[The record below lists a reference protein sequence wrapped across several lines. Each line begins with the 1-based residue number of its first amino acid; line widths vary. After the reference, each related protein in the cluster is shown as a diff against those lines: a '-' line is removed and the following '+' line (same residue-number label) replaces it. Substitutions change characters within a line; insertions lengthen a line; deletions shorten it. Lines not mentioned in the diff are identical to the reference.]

1 MGGQVKVWT
10 LLTLLAGLLCGS
22 AVRAQGITQS
32 TNVTYAV
39 TLVDADPARKLVN
52 GALAP
57 VSADTT
63 SVRVQVTVSVPRT
76 EGNNRYTIPAIA
88 KPAGLMFRAHDGKE
102 GTAWAHSIGLVR
114 DAPYAPG
121 GTPRDAAFYP
131 MPQKAEAPN
140 LSAVLSG
147 SATNLAGEAYAG
159 YLRNGRAHD
168 PARWEATYLSAASY
182 DVAEGAN
189 ALVASLLQGQATH
202 EWYAASEYGLGSFAR
217 ISPIQDHG
225 RAMDFTDL
233 RLWQGARRHPW
244 DPASGTGI
252 SIDTSSQATLGAY
265 DTYWLR
271 AMPGG
276 EGPGV
281 LGAKDGWRIVRGA
294 IGCNYAGEAGAQLF
308 NVAGENEQRVNGAAI
323 ESPVYP
329 DGIASISFM
338 ARASLVDEAQD
349 GSTQRLELWYQEG
362 GMALETKLATFDLTT
377 GMRTYTYTFGKN
389 AEGRPLA
396 AAGSNVRFALRRA
409 TVNNGV
415 GSGAQNIASIVVR
428 NLRVRSA
435 APTATFGEAQV
446 ANTASAIFRP
456 WAGEPFTVSF
466 QATPNDNTASLPRGY
481 AATLRLR
488 RRAEGDGSALWR
500 TTPLSVIG
508 LNDQGAATLR
518 ASFTPGTLITNIGD
532 GTVNAAEGAFF
543 TNAANGN
550 VTGVMP
556 GVYDMALSYNVY
568 GSFLAGRDQMDAR
581 EAVTGT
587 QMGTVINL
595 DSGRDAIDPYLLDV
609 RERRTQR
616 RTVSLR
622 VMYKGRADD
631 GEGSAIRTV
640 DVPCLPSST
649 EAGVWRV
656 ALPKSLRLSD
666 YGLPDDEAAEY
677 AWGYLNDA
685 DEPVFSVGYLPFTV
699 VARVPGDDEEQVY
712 GQDGASAPGVL
723 PPTSEIVP
731 AITQRLAGPTAA
743 DAAVP
748 VVVPMDG
755 LKTSHVLAEVDFSGD
770 APEVRLCGAFW
781 QDFNTWFASNGFG
794 ATEFRENV
802 TAVTAAFNCTTT
814 TNESGNVIVDRGWI
828 PDEGP
833 LAQSTSFTET
843 FEMTRE
849 KRNAAD
855 SGLPFALPNETYQG
869 TEHFV
874 MWGAAPEVA
883 EPYLLRPD
891 RDKGIDTSLYMTF
904 GNGTELVVNRAHKRN
919 ASGRTYLPDAQ
930 VRLREGRGSLTPRSD
945 ANGITLNGV
954 GTVSFKLGLSLPY
967 DINGIAQFRGKDG
980 SLLGDKWGISSG
992 IAFDSGSTALN
1003 ATSGYSVSYYLV
1015 NDRDGKKYELR
1026 LTQKLAFDDRNAGSD
1041 GEAAP
1046 EGQVVAELYEW
1057 TRGQEYPSRLTIADA
1072 SGTGIA
1078 AGYVVAGTTLS
1089 SMRAALWVRADGT
1102 LGAGW
1107 VAGNI
1112 TATPGLQIRSS
1123 NVCVAPSGAPQL
1135 TPALGS
1141 AECRPVFRAISFATA
1156 ANNNYINGLYPT
1168 MDTVYVYTAESSTIA
1183 WSLTTDAEGASRVQ
1197 LRRATPSKDKAGRVV
1212 VRATGDNKEK
1222 TLSTTLSGEVFTV
1235 TLGSAK
1241 GRLTIVPVGRDS
1253 VFLDDITVTSWCGN
1267 DNNRNGETRVPRNTD
1282 TGFYQSDGFAGVGI
1296 WVRPE
1301 EDAQLGVSPAEYSGR
1316 QCVLLQR
1323 SRRNTSYTSDETTE
1337 GGTDGAAIRHTGS
1350 TLALYSPWSDTGF
1363 GTVSFRYRIP
1373 QLDEYGSGRENP
1385 PVSLMLQY
1393 KDSATA
1399 HLSWLGDNPGTGWR
1413 NVTPP
1418 FALENTAGEWR
1429 SMSITPKLDGNEL
1442 TGRMGNLRLVMVTTG
1457 LSGTDDPY
1465 VYLDDLTFTD
1475 NQGTSASWS
1484 ATNVKL
1490 TDSPVSLLY
1499 WKDRAAT
1506 EGAVPEEG
1514 DFAHK
1519 SSLTRA
1525 LQFNNVQTDGETDGT
1540 YGLACLTSPVLSD
1553 GVGRVTFAARRT
1565 DAAPEPARVYV
1576 EFATELN
1583 EDEEAL
1589 RWETLTYVDVTNTV
1603 YRAVDID
1610 LAKFRKTLT
1619 PLDPDTLLPGEPMI
1633 DKGAKTFDSSAV
1645 RRLRLRTRLENDNEG
1660 NDPFG
1665 EAPRLGRVLLDTL
1678 TIANPVTAS
1687 LRVRT
1692 VMFSNLAGTG
1702 TVGFERQ
1709 LERLNAGKG
1718 MSPLAQPVSGT
1729 SALRAL
1735 VVLDRMQQVR
1745 SGSVRVFLTYDL
1757 NSPGAGMLSRETL
1770 GYTYADVL
1778 GNTVSGSSTAPVYT
1792 WKPGEEARWPL
1803 SAWFDQ
1809 DAAYAAVAAGGLPA
1823 NTVELTAVA
1832 SGVGGEASFFVGDL
1846 SKSGIPDLSPNAL
1859 VRYVAWAVY
1868 ESAEDEASDDARKF
1882 VARQEASSYTEFP
1895 WYFPR
1900 SLNVE
1905 LRARVNAAADASG
1918 HVGSSFFSPYF
1929 WVYSC
1934 LPGEVFLNEF
1944 NLADNGSAM
1953 ALRPFVEFCAPVN
1966 LDLGGWGVVLADRSG
1981 SLDRDTFFRVPVAA
1995 DGVRLPAPDNGVVP
2009 TKRMAETSA
2018 NRSFY
2023 TALGFS
2029 GLYHRAGGTEVELAD
2044 TVTNAGI
2051 AASGYEGYRT
2061 GSNTT
2066 AGALLLLRPT
2076 GGAEHVV
2083 VFSNVNEANL
2093 SESAKV
2099 VAQANIDA
2107 LHGLYRSAYITAG
2120 FGGEWTQDFLEENWG
2135 DVVDADPSLPDAV
2148 TAEEHARR
2156 LTKADVF
2163 AADPNTGDYLPAKGG
2178 TAAFAQDYAKTPFA
2192 NSIATVDM
2200 GGKWVTRKNHVNE
2213 KADGGPTDLTHLT
2226 QWNNAFNPTEQ
2237 ARASGKDV
2245 QVTPRQVNPD
2255 QYLFRYTGLNQNTIA
2270 SIITGLGTHELS
2282 YKEGTEESATERTR
2296 QAGREPQVT
2305 WSVSATVAE
2314 VSLTYTPLLFHRLG
2328 AVTLRVMDAKEGLQ
2342 VTDEAKLRAALAGMS
2357 GYTIAADGTVTFTP
2371 DDSEAAEAYTITV
2384 KLQGAAEDERYNLEF
2399 ATAFSLDA
2407 SKAKDVL
2414 TSVKPYCGDAFPGS
2428 AKWQPWW
2435 GSSFGFTVDYEDSTE
2450 TGGSFLSSVLV
2461 TYPSPVAPD
2470 YQGGAADALGK
2481 GLSGSWSGTRLEVAD
2496 PVSGD
2501 SAVYA
2506 LDGMEYAAATNLLT
2520 TVFAREAGTRF
2531 VELKGATGGHVA
2543 DPSVIG
2549 ILSDAYAKAA
2559 GYNAADASTYAK
2571 KEPAIPFCVWG
2582 VYTVSVVSD
2591 TGSTKVSFLVR
2602 QPTLAEKPG
2611 LFGKPHWYEP
2621 LANLNDGRPAE
2632 GSAPY
2637 FYLYSTPSQSA
2648 WLNELNLVKAADV
2661 GDTAG
2666 NTEPYAE
2673 VVMPI
2678 LRAGITNA
2686 VPKVEQTDPRGW
2698 GIRRY
2703 GADGAALGSVSL
2715 ATATAAPSAS
2725 YSYNYNTIPLATETL
2740 GQVAYVL
2747 HRPCGAAEGGVWTGV
2762 SPTGGNVVPAPG
2774 TLAQNAWLLP
2784 AADMPADAP
2793 VPGSGSYVVAGVTDA
2808 SASAAGSVQLTGPLV
2823 WVDDSFQVV
2832 SSDVTQRTEWR
2843 FLGETR
2849 DADNEGVRPD
2859 TKPIW
2864 NQVTLT
2870 SALRNTVYGG
2880 TSCGYHVFGFLP
2892 DDSFT
2897 GASGIDVTLSETL
2910 GGPDWVFSAD
2920 KRKVFT
2926 YRPRAN
2932 YRFESLQVPKDL
2944 IGKIMLVGKSNGMT
2958 EEEVVAEVARLRALA
2973 DNATSPEEA
2982 RRIRT
2987 EEWIRLCSRP
2997 DVAGN
3002 VRAVAETTTE
3012 FDEAGN
3018 PVTAFTGLIRFNP
3031 NFIQGTEE
3039 GDTFGND
3046 ASFTLTVVFAE
3057 EPASAQNAMVMSF
3070 GQGEIRAG
3078 AWLFTQTLFA
3088 LADDGTPDAAKGGV
3102 AVEKPIWSD
3111 ETGNAEGAYANLHG
3125 WLHQPTV
3132 GDHLGMAAVI
3142 SPEDG
3147 LRGGNLA
3154 DPYGMLVSGALRP
3167 YLVWTLIPKANVPTN
3182 LFTGDPSGQTRS
3194 RFLRGWDLP
3203 QWLTNGTALPTVG
3216 DRNPYT
3222 FALMRRNLQNSVNTE
3237 GSLFSAAGII
3247 PMVYTEKHTCPDDA
3261 LSEGIPTKGALHFR
3275 TVTAEELADP
3285 ASLLLPEAANGEL
3298 SYSSAIDTSDAA
3310 LWQDGAVARFAI
3322 ILVTQDGQV
3331 HDVQSISN
3339 FASET
3344 QPAYCPW
3351 YLPDATSN
3359 INAVT
3364 RREEAGVSPYF
3375 WVYAIGQGDVWINEF
3390 RPYDIGTGAPSALE
3404 LAMKADTGIV
3414 KDELGR
3420 WIPSKTLDGWKIA
3433 VKAAPMPTPLTPE
3446 TERLRWISS
3455 EDGTG
3460 PLEGHTVNLK
3470 GWIPF
3475 RRIRTF
3481 NPEDS
3486 EANPN
3491 NAYDLDFYT
3500 VATSA
3505 TQGILEGDNS
3515 LPNHP
3520 YDASDP
3526 DTGKTF
3532 QWLKAEKP
3540 LLPAGIGATLQEGRD
3555 GSAYL
3560 YGVVYAVQL
3569 IRSNGAVADEVLFY
3583 STPLFTSSWDIKE
3596 RIRQAVR
3603 MEAVSGLCAGT
3614 VRAVEFQPLPEQPT
3628 ANTDTA
3634 TAQFVEW
3641 TTVTPENEAYRYHWR
3656 VFGDDGS
3663 RMYTLPAAN
3672 DIRGYLGYD
3681 YAQPY
3686 ADYVL
3691 PSQRMAAL
3699 TARLVGGDARLTLRG
3714 ALAEQ
3719 SGTNVGGL
3727 YARGSGYELTVLNQA
3742 PDWFTLVGVRKNG
3755 TEVAP
3760 PPARRAA
3767 VYALSA
3773 SGALRAE
3780 QEQTLDIGTL
3790 TADTD
3795 YAVVFAYTPDAARL
3809 DATGALESEDAD
3821 FLRWLREVAP
3831 DAILSQS
3838 AADGVTA
3845 SEKYWLG
3852 FDNAAFDAS
3861 EVALTIRAIGT
3872 QAEPAAE
3879 GRPAETLP
3887 TLSFRLAKGETPVGD
3902 LRGDGVVVL
3911 LGKTALGDPW
3921 RFVRE
3926 LHPADLTGESTLV
3939 IPTDC
3944 RFFRAILLSRKKA
3957 QALNRGE

>member
-1 MGGQVKVWT
+1 MGGQLRVWT

-39 TLVDADPARKLVN
+39 TLVDADPTRKLAN

-63 SVRVQVTVSVPRT
+63 RVRVQVTVSVPRT

-114 DAPYAPG
+114 DAPYTTAGVPQ
-121 GTPRDAAFYP
+121 ASAFYP
-131 MPQKAEAPN
+131 MPQKGEEPN
-140 LSAVLSG
+140 LSAVISG
-147 SATNLAGEAYAG
+147 SATNLAGEPYAD
-159 YLRNGRAHD
+159 YLRSGRSHD
-168 PARWEATYLSAASY
+168 AARWEATYLSVAAY
-182 DVAEGAN
+182 DVASGEN

-233 RLWQGARRHPW
+233 RLWQGAR
-244 DPASGTGI
+244 TGDI
-252 SIDTSSQATLGAY
+252 RIDTSSQAMLGSY

-271 AMPGG
+271 AMPGDN
-276 EGPGV
+276 GPSAT
-281 LGAKDGWRIVRGA
+281 GAKDGWRIVRGA

-308 NVAGENEQRVNGAAI
+308 NTAGENDQRVNGAAI

-338 ARASLVDEAQD
+338 ARASYVNEAQD
-349 GSTQRLELWYQEG
+349 GSTQRLELWYREG
-362 GMALETKLATFDLTT
+362 NASVETKLATFDLTS
-377 GMRTYTYTFGKN
+377 GMRTYTYAFGVN
-389 AEGRPLA
+389 AEGKPLA
-396 AAGSNVRFALRRA
+396 AAGSNARFALRRA

-415 GSGAQNIASIVVR
+415 GVGAQNIAAIVVR

-435 APTATFGEAQV
+435 APAATFGEAMV
-446 ANTASAIFRP
+446 ANTVSATWRP

-466 QATPNDNTASLPRGY
+466 QATPDENAASLPRGY
-481 AATLRLR
+481 AAALRLR

-500 TTPLSVIG
+500 AAPLSVVG

-518 ASFTPGTLITNIGD
+518 ASFTPGILITNIGD

-543 TNAANGN
+543 TDAATGN

-556 GVYDMALSYNVY
+556 GVYDMALNYSVY
-568 GSFLAGRDQMDAR
+568 GSFLAGRDQMDTR
-581 EAVTGT
+581 EAVTGIQT
-587 QMGTVINL
+587 GTVINL

-609 RERRTQR
+609 RERRTQHR
-616 RTVSLR
+616 AVSLR

-631 GEGSAIRTV
+631 GEGSALRTV

-649 EAGVWRV
+649 EPDVWRV

-666 YGLPDDEAAEY
+666 YGLPDDEVAEY

-699 VARVPGDDEEQVY
+699 VTRKPGDGEEQVY

-731 AITQRLAGPTAA
+731 AITQRLAGPMAA

-755 LKTSHVLAEVDFSGD
+755 LRTSHVLAEVDFSGD
-770 APEVRLCGAFW
+770 TPEVRLCGAFW

-794 ATEFRENV
+794 STEFRENV

-814 TNESGNVIVDRGWI
+814 TNESGKVIVDRGWI

-833 LAQSTSFTET
+833 LAESTSFTET

-849 KRNAAD
+849 NRSAAD

-869 TEHFV
+869 TEHFA
-874 MWGAAPEVA
+874 MWGAAPEEA

-891 RDKGIDTSLYMTF
+891 RDKGADNSLYMTF

-930 VRLREGRGSLTPRSD
+930 VRLRDGRGSLSPRSD
-945 ANGITLNGV
+945 AGGITLNGV

-967 DINGIAQFRGKDG
+967 NINGIAQFRNKDG
-980 SLLGDKWGISSG
+980 ALLGDKWGVSSG

-1003 ATSGYSVSYYLV
+1003 ASSGYSVSYYLV
-1015 NDRDGKKYELR
+1015 DDKSGKKYELR
-1026 LTQKLAFDDRNAGSD
+1026 LTQMLAFDDRNAGSD
-1041 GEAAP
+1041 GEREP
-1046 EGQVVAELYEW
+1046 EGKVVAELYEW
-1057 TRGQEYPSRLTIADA
+1057 TNGQEYPSRLAIKDA
-1072 SGTGIA
+1072 SGRDVT
-1078 AGYVVAGTTLS
+1078 AGYVTAGTTLS

-1107 VAGNI
+1107 VAGNM
-1112 TATPGLQIRSS
+1112 TGTPGLQIRTGK
-1123 NVCVAPSGAPQL
+1123 VCVAPSGAPQL

-1141 AECRPVFRAISFATA
+1141 AECRPVFRSISFATV
-1156 ANNNYINGLYPT
+1156 ANDNYINGIYPT
-1168 MDTVYVYTAESSTIA
+1168 VDTVYVYTAESSVIS

-1197 LRRATPSKDKAGRVV
+1197 LRRATPSKDKAGRVI
-1212 VRATGDNKEK
+1212 VRATGDTKEK
-1222 TLSTTLSGEVFTV
+1222 TVSTTLAGEVFTV

-1301 EDAQLGVSPAEYSGR
+1301 EEGQLGVSPAEYTGR

-1323 SRRNTSYTSDETTE
+1323 SRRNTSYVTDETTE
-1337 GGTDGAAIRHTGS
+1337 GGTDGTAIRHTGS

-1373 QLDEYGSGRENP
+1373 QLDEYGTGRENP

-1393 KDSATA
+1393 KDSPTA

-1457 LSGTDDPY
+1457 LDGTDDPY

-1475 NQGTSASWS
+1475 NQGTTASWS

-1490 TDSPVSLLY
+1490 TDAPVSLLY

-1525 LQFNNVQTDGETDGT
+1525 LQFNDVQTDGETDGT

-1553 GVGRVTFAARRT
+1553 GVGRMTFAARRT

-1603 YRAVDID
+1603 YRAFDID

-1619 PLDPDTLLPGEPMI
+1619 PIDPDTLLPGEPMVA
-1633 DKGAKTFDSSAV
+1633 KGAKDFDSSAV

-1660 NDPFG
+1660 NDAFG
-1665 EAPRLGRVLLDTL
+1665 EVSRLGRVLLDTL
-1678 TIANPVTAS
+1678 VIANPVTAS

-1702 TVGFERQ
+1702 MSGFERQ
-1709 LERLNAGKG
+1709 LERFNAGKG
-1718 MSPLAQPVSGT
+1718 MSPLAQPVAGT
-1729 SALRAL
+1729 SALRAMA
-1735 VVLDRMQQVR
+1735 VLDRMQQVR

-1757 NSPGAGMLSRETL
+1757 NSPGSSTLSRETL
-1770 GYTYADVL
+1770 GYAYTDVL
-1778 GNTVSGSSTAPVYT
+1778 GNSVSASSSAPIYT
-1792 WKPGEEARWPL
+1792 WKPGEEAKWPL

-1809 DAAYAAVAAGGLPA
+1809 EAAYAAVAAGGLPP
-1823 NTVELTAVA
+1823 NTVELSAVL
-1832 SGVGGEASFFVGDL
+1832 SGEGGEASLFVGDL

-1868 ESAEDEASDDARKF
+1868 ESAEDEISEDARKF
-1882 VARQEASSYTEFP
+1882 VTRQEASSYTEFP

-1900 SLNVE
+1900 SLNAE
-1905 LRARVNAAADASG
+1905 LRARVNATADASG
-1918 HVGSSFFSPYF
+1918 QVGSSFFSPYF

-1934 LPGEVFLNEF
+1934 LPGEVFLSEF
-1944 NLADNGSAM
+1944 NRTDHSA
-1953 ALRPFVEFCAPVN
+1953 AIGVRPFIEFCAPVN
-1966 LDLGGWGVVLADRSG
+1966 VNIAGWRVTTTDYSTAETSGEAVVEPLEGAE
-1981 SLDRDTFFRVPVAA
+1981 T
-1995 DGVRLPAPDNGVVP
+1995 RLEEPERGVVP
-2009 TKRMAETSA
+2009 TKREEGTSSA
-2018 NRSFY
+2018 RAFY
-2023 TALGFS
+2023 TFS
-2029 GLYHRAGGTEVELAD
+2029 DSALAD
-2044 TVTNAGI
+2044 VLYSRASGVEAPLPKSDRNAGVLSSD
-2051 AASGYEGYRT
+2051 AFLMNPSGST
-2061 GSNTT
+2061 SSSSVC
-2066 AGALLLLRPT
+2066 LLRPT
-2076 GGAEHVV
+2076 GGAEHIVV
-2083 VFSNVNEANL
+2083 YSNVRETAL
-2093 SESAKV
+2093 ATSQET
-2099 VAQANIDA
+2099 AQTNIDR
-2107 LHGLYRSAYITAG
+2107 LYRTYQSAYITAG
-2120 FGGEWTQDFLEENWG
+2120 FGGEWMQDFLEENWG
-2135 DVVDADPSLPDAV
+2135 DVVDVDPQLSDAV
-2148 TAEEHARR
+2148 TVEEHARR

-2163 AADPNTGDYLPAKGG
+2163 ATDPDTGDYLPAKGG
-2178 TAAFAQDYAKTPFA
+2178 TEAFVQDTARSAFA

-2200 GGKWVTRKNHVNE
+2200 GGKWVTRVNHVNE
-2213 KADGGPTDLTHLT
+2213 KTDGGPTDLTHLL
-2226 QWNNAFNPTEQ
+2226 QWSNAFNPTTQ
-2237 ARASGKDV
+2237 ARASGKEV
-2245 QVTPRQVNPD
+2245 QVTPRQVNPN
-2255 QYLFRYTGLNQNTIA
+2255 QYLFRYTGLNQNTVA
-2270 SIITGLGTHELS
+2270 SVITGMGTHTLS
-2282 YKEGTEESATERTR
+2282 YMEGTGDAASERIR

-2305 WSVSATVAE
+2305 WSVGATVAE
-2314 VSLTYTPLLFHRLG
+2314 VRLTYTPLLFHKLG
-2328 AVTLRVMDAKEGLQ
+2328 SVTLRVMDAKEGLQ
-2342 VTDEAKLRAALAGMS
+2342 VSDEAKIRAALAGMS
-2357 GYTIAADGTVTFTP
+2357 GYVIAADGTVTFTP
-2371 DDSEAAEAYTITV
+2371 GDSEASAAYTIAV
-2384 KLQGAAEDERYNLEF
+2384 KLQGVSEDERYNLEF
-2399 ATAFSLDA
+2399 ATDFSLDA
-2407 SKAKDVL
+2407 PKAEGVL
-2414 TSVKPYCGDAFPGS
+2414 TSVKPYCGDAFPGT

-2435 GSSFGFTVDYEDSTE
+2435 GSSFGFTVDYDDSE
-2450 TGGSFLSSVLV
+2450 ATGGAFLSSVLV
-2461 TYPSPVAPD
+2461 TYPSPAAPD
-2470 YQGGAADALGK
+2470 YRGGATDPLGK
-2481 GLSGSWSGTRLEVAD
+2481 GLSGSWSGTRLEVAA
-2496 PVSGD
+2496 PEGGD
-2501 SAVYA
+2501 TTVYA

-2520 TVFAREAGTRF
+2520 TVFAREAGARF
-2531 VELKGATGGHVA
+2531 VELKGASGGHVA
-2543 DPSVIG
+2543 DSSVIG
-2549 ILSDAYAKAA
+2549 ILSDTYAKAA
-2559 GYNAADASTYAK
+2559 GYNASDASTYAK

-2582 VYTVSVVSD
+2582 VYTVPVVSD
-2591 TGSTKVSFLVR
+2591 TGTTKVSFLVR
-2602 QPTLAEKPG
+2602 QPSVAKKPG
-2611 LFGKPHWYEP
+2611 FFGKPHWYEP
-2621 LANLNDGRPAE
+2621 LADLNANRPEE
-2632 GSAPY
+2632 GCAPY
-2637 FYLYSTPSQSA
+2637 FYLYSTPPQSA
-2648 WLNELNLVKAADV
+2648 WLNELNLVKAADL

-2686 VPKVEQTDPRGW
+2686 VPRVEQTDPRGW

-2703 GADGAALGSVSL
+2703 GQDGSALGSAVSL
-2715 ATATAAPSAS
+2715 AAAAVAPSAS
-2725 YSYNYNTIPLATETL
+2725 YSYNYNTVPLTAETL
-2740 GQVAYVL
+2740 SQVAYVL

-2762 SPTGGNVVPAPG
+2762 SPAGGTVVPVP
-2774 TLAQNAWLLP
+2774 TSLAQNAWLLP

-2793 VPGSGSYVVAGVTDA
+2793 VVGSGSYVVAGVTDA

-2823 WVDDSFQVV
+2823 WVGSLQVV
-2832 SSDVTQRTEWR
+2832 SSEVTKRTEWR

-2864 NQVTLT
+2864 NQVTVT

-2880 TSCGYHVFGFLP
+2880 TACGYHVFGFLP

-2920 KRKVFT
+2920 KRKAFT

-2944 IGKIMLVGKSNGMT
+2944 IGKIMLVGKSNGMA
-2958 EEEVVAEVARLRALA
+2958 EDEVIAEVARLRALA

-2982 RRIRT
+2982 QRIRT
-2987 EEWIRLCSRP
+2987 EEWIRLCVKP
-2997 DVAGN
+2997 DSAGN

-3012 FDEAGN
+3012 FDENGD
-3018 PVTAFTGLIRFNP
+3018 PVTSFTGLIRFNP
-3031 NFIQGTEE
+3031 DFIQGTEE

-3070 GQGEIRAG
+3070 GQGEIRSG

-3088 LADDGTPDAAKGGV
+3088 LSDDGAPDAAKGGV

-3111 ETGNAEGAYANLHG
+3111 ELGNEDGDYANLHG
-3125 WLHQPTV
+3125 WLYQPTV
-3132 GDHLGMAAVI
+3132 GDRLGMAAVI

-3154 DPYGMLVSGALRP
+3154 DPYGMLTSGTLRP

-3203 QWLTNGTALPTVG
+3203 QWLTNDTPLPSVG
-3216 DRNPYT
+3216 DRNTYT
-3222 FALMRRNLQNSVNTE
+3222 FSLMRRNLQRGVDTE
-3237 GSLFSAAGII
+3237 GSLFTAAGII
-3247 PMVYTEKHTCPDDA
+3247 PMIYTEKHSDDE
-3261 LSEGIPTKGALHFR
+3261 LSEGVPVSGALHFR
-3275 TVTAEELADP
+3275 TVTEAELANPDG
-3285 ASLLLPEAANGEL
+3285 LRLPETADGEL
-3298 SYSSAIDTSDAA
+3298 PYSAFVDMSDMS

-3322 ILVTQDGQV
+3322 VLVDAEQGQIR
-3331 HDVQSISN
+3331 DVQSISN
-3339 FASET
+3339 FTSEA

-3351 YLPDATSN
+3351 YVPDASSN
-3359 INAVT
+3359 INTVT
-3364 RREEAGVSPYF
+3364 KREEAGVSPYF

-3390 RPYDIGTGAPSALE
+3390 RPYDIGAGAPSALE
-3404 LAMKADTGIV
+3404 LAMKADTGLT

-3420 WIPSKTLDGWKIA
+3420 WVPAKSLDGWKIA

-3446 TERLRWISS
+3446 TERLQWISS
-3455 EDGTG
+3455 EDGSG
-3460 PLEGHTVNLK
+3460 PLDGHTVNLK

-3475 RRIRTF
+3475 RRIRTATEAEF
-3481 NPEDS
+3481 A
-3486 EANPN
+3486 ANPN
-3491 NAYDLDFYT
+3491 FYDLDFYT
-3500 VATSA
+3500 VATDA
-3505 TQGILEGDNS
+3505 KQGVLSGDNS

-3526 DTGKTF
+3526 ETGKTF
-3532 QWLKAEKP
+3532 QWLRMENP
-3540 LLPAGIGATLQEGRD
+3540 LLPAGIGATLQEGRE
-3555 GSAYL
+3555 GSSYL

-3583 STPLFTSSWDIKE
+3583 STPLFTNSWDIRE

-3603 MEAVSGLCAGT
+3603 MESASGLCAGT
-3614 VRAVEFQPLPEQPT
+3614 VRAVEFSPLSERPN

-3641 TTVTPENEAYRYHWR
+3641 KTVAPGNEAYRYHWR
-3656 VFGDDGS
+3656 VFGDAGS

-3672 DIRGYLGYD
+3672 DIRGYYGHD
-3681 YAQPY
+3681 YLQPY

-3699 TARLVGGDARLTLRG
+3699 TARLVGGDARLTLRS

-3719 SGTNVGGL
+3719 SGANVGGL
-3727 YARGSGYELTVLNQA
+3727 YARGSGYELTVFNKS

-3755 TEVAP
+3755 AEVEP
-3760 PPARRAA
+3760 PPARRAS

-3773 SGALRAE
+3773 SGALRAG
-3780 QEQTLDIGTL
+3780 QEQTLDVGTL
-3790 TADTD
+3790 DADTD

-3809 DATGALESEDAD
+3809 DATGALDAEDAD

-3831 DAILSQS
+3831 EAILRQS
-3838 AADGVTA
+3838 GVDGVTA
-3845 SEKYWLG
+3845 SEKFWLG

-3861 EVALTIRAIGT
+3861 EVSLTVLAVGT

-3879 GRPAETLP
+3879 GLSAEALP
-3887 TLSFRLAKGETPVGD
+3887 TLSFRLARGEEPIGD

-3911 LGKTALGDPW
+3911 LGKTTLGEPW
-3921 RFVRE
+3921 RFLRE
-3926 LHPADLTGESTLV
+3926 LHPADLDGESTLV

-3944 RFFRAILLSRKKA
+3944 HFFRAVLLSRKKA